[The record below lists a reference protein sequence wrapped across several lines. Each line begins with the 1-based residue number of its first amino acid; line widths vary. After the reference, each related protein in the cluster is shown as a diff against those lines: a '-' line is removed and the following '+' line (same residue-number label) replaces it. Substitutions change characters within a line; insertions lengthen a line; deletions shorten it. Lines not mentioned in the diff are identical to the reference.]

1 MLGFVF
7 GRVRAVLMRRRASLR
22 ARELWRL
29 LRLHVDVLLAY
40 TVVLRSIGG
49 LRKYKG
55 QTTRAERL
63 VETDWVR
70 RGKEDGLERGAPLYH
85 LFPCC
90 CIQTGKIWGGP
101 NIANGAE
108 FLNTCKRGVIQ
119 YVSLQSLL
127 ALLTYVLQANNMYHA
142 GEFRFDDPR
151 CALGPRSILAILS
164 CLLTVTID

>member
-1 MLGFVF
+1 MG
-7 GRVRAVLMRRRASLR
+7 VRA
-22 ARELWRL
+22 
-29 LRLHVDVLLAY
+29 
-40 TVVLRSIGG
+40 GG
-49 LRKYKG
+49 L
-55 QTTRAERL
+55 ES
-63 VETDWVR
+63 
-70 RGKEDGLERGAPLYH
+70 GAPLYH

-119 YVSLQSLL
+119 YVTLQSLL

-151 CALGPRSILAILS
+151 CALGPRIPGILS
-164 CLLTVTID
+164 SFMTIDCCASGTCTRG